1 MLASLS
7 YNIKQRVLTSNLL
20 RVGDFNLWFLSTI
33 ISSEYYLM
41 TGKKSHHIFDAFL
54 LQLCVQERYTI
65 DMSFIIGKLGCLLN

>member
-41 TGKKSHHIFDAFL
+41 TGKKSHHTF
-54 LQLCVQERYTI
+54 
-65 DMSFIIGKLGCLLN
+65 